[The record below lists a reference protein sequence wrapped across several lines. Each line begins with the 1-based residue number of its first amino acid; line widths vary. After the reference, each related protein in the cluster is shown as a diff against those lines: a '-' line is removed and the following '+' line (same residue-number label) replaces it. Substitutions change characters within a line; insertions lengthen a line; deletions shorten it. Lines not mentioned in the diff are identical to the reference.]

1 MGARFC
7 WSHQSHGAIY
17 KRQIYI
23 GGPMNYITKWVE
35 AKVLRTKMTIVIIK
49 FLYDGIL
56 TKFKCPFTL
65 ITNQEAHF
73 INDTIHYKK
82 EGVLQLALQLNF

>member
-1 MGARFC
+1 
-7 WSHQSHGAIY
+7 
-17 KRQIYI
+17 
-23 GGPMNYITKWVE
+23 MNYITKQVE
-35 AKVLRTKMTIVIIK
+35 AKVLRTNMIIVIVK

-65 ITNQEAHF
+65 ITNQEVYF

-82 EGVLQLALQLNF
+82 NGCFATRLATEFLRCRGHLQLTIFIPHEC